1 MTTRLKID
9 AVSLS
14 YVSNDRE
21 VAVLDGYSL
30 TLEAGETVCILG
42 PSGCGKS
49 SLLRAV
55 AGFETID
62 AGAIYLND
70 TLLSSATQ
78 MVAPE
83 HRRVGFMFQDYALF
97 PHLNVA
103 ENIGFGL
110 NKLSRQVREHQVQA
124 MLALVNLEPYTKRF
138 PHELSG
144 GQQQRAALARALA
157 PKPDI
162 LLLDEPFSNL
172 DSDTRERLI
181 IELRTILKQTGTT
194 TLMVTH
200 SHSEAVALGDRIER
214 MG

>member
-1 MTTRLKID
+1 MNPLLKID
-9 AVSLS
+9 AISLS
-14 YVSNDRE
+14 FASKEAEVS
-21 VAVLDGYSL
+21 VLKRYSL
-30 TLEAGETVCILG
+30 TLQAGETVCILG

-49 SLLRAV
+49 SLLRAI

-62 AGAIYLND
+62 SGTIYLND
-70 TLLSSATQ
+70 TLLSSATHI
-78 MVAPE
+78 VAPE

-103 ENIGFGL
+103 DNIGFGL
-110 NKLSRQVREHQVQA
+110 KKLSPQARVQQVHA
-124 MLALVNLEPYTKRF
+124 MLTLVDLEPYAKRF
-138 PHELSG
+138 PHDLSG

-157 PKPDI
+157 PKPEI

-172 DSDTRERLI
+172 DADTRERLI
-181 IELRTILKQTGTT
+181 LELRNILKQTGTT

>member
-1 MTTRLKID
+1 MNTILKID
-9 AVSLS
+9 EISLS
-14 YVSNDRE
+14 FASNDAD
-21 VAVLDGYSL
+21 VSVLKRYSL
-30 TLEAGETVCILG
+30 TLQAGETVCILG

-49 SLLRAV
+49 SLLRV
-55 AGFETID
+55 IAGFETID

-70 TLLSSATQ
+70 TLLSSATHT
-78 MVAPE
+78 VAPE

-103 ENIGFGL
+103 QNIGFGL
-110 NKLSRQVREHQVQA
+110 KKLSSQAREQQVQA
-124 MLALVNLEPYTKRF
+124 LLKLVDLEPYAKRF

-172 DSDTRERLI
+172 DADTRERLI
-181 IELRTILKQTGTT
+181 VELRTILKQTGVT

>member
-1 MTTRLKID
+1 M
-9 AVSLS
+9 
-14 YVSNDRE
+14 
-21 VAVLDGYSL
+21 
-30 TLEAGETVCILG
+30 
-42 PSGCGKS
+42 
-49 SLLRAV
+49 LRVIARV
-55 AGFETID
+55 ESID
-62 AGAIYLND
+62 AGAICLND
-70 TLLSSATQ
+70 TLLSSATHT
-78 MVAPE
+78 VAPE

-103 ENIGFGL
+103 QNIGFGL
-110 NKLSRQVREHQVQA
+110 KKLSTQAREKQVQA
-124 MLALVNLEPYTKRF
+124 LLKLVDLEPYAKRF

-172 DSDTRERLI
+172 DADTRERLI
-181 IELRTILKQTGTT
+181 VELRAILKQTGVT

>member
-1 MTTRLKID
+1 MNTILKID
-9 AVSLS
+9 EISLS
-14 YVSNDRE
+14 FASNDAD
-21 VAVLDGYSL
+21 VSVLKRYSL
-30 TLEAGETVCILG
+30 TLQAGETVCILG
-42 PSGCGKS
+42 SSGCGKS
-49 SLLRAV
+49 SLLRV
-55 AGFETID
+55 IAGFESID

-70 TLLSSATQ
+70 TLLSSATHT
-78 MVAPE
+78 VAPE

-103 ENIGFGL
+103 QNIGFGL
-110 NKLSRQVREHQVQA
+110 KKLSTQAREQQVQA
-124 MLALVNLEPYTKRF
+124 LLKLVDLEPYAKRF

-172 DSDTRERLI
+172 DADTRERLI
-181 IELRTILKQTGTT
+181 VELRAILKQTGVT

>member
-1 MTTRLKID
+1 MNTILKID
-9 AVSLS
+9 EISLS
-14 YVSNDRE
+14 FASNDAD
-21 VAVLDGYSL
+21 VSVLKRYSL
-30 TLEAGETVCILG
+30 TLQAGETVCILG

-49 SLLRAV
+49 SLLRV
-55 AGFETID
+55 IAGFETID

-70 TLLSSATQ
+70 TMLSSATHT
-78 MVAPE
+78 VAPE

-103 ENIGFGL
+103 QNIGFGL
-110 NKLSRQVREHQVQA
+110 KKLSSQAREQQVQA
-124 MLALVNLEPYTKRF
+124 LLKLVDLEPYAKRF

-172 DSDTRERLI
+172 DADTRERLI
-181 IELRTILKQTGTT
+181 VELRTILKQTGVT

>member
-1 MTTRLKID
+1 VNTILKID
-9 AVSLS
+9 EISLS
-14 YVSNDRE
+14 FASNDAD
-21 VAVLDGYSL
+21 VSVLKRYSL
-30 TLEAGETVCILG
+30 TLQAGETVCILG

-49 SLLRAV
+49 SLLRV
-55 AGFETID
+55 IAGFETID

-70 TLLSSATQ
+70 TLLSSATHT
-78 MVAPE
+78 VAPE

-103 ENIGFGL
+103 QNIGFGL
-110 NKLSRQVREHQVQA
+110 KKLSAEAREQQVQA
-124 MLALVNLEPYTKRF
+124 LLKLVDLEPYAKRF

-172 DSDTRERLI
+172 DADTRERLI
-181 IELRTILKQTGTT
+181 VELRTILKQTGVT

>member
-1 MTTRLKID
+1 MNTILKID
-9 AVSLS
+9 EISLS
-14 YVSNDRE
+14 FASNGADVS
-21 VAVLDGYSL
+21 VLRRYSL
-30 TLEAGETVCILG
+30 TLQAGETVCILG

-49 SLLRAV
+49 SLLRAI

-70 TLLSSATQ
+70 MLLSSATQ
-78 MVAPE
+78 TVAPE

-97 PHLNVA
+97 PHLNVV
-103 ENIGFGL
+103 ENIAFGL
-110 NKLSRQVREHQVQA
+110 KKLSAEAREQQVQA
-124 MLALVNLEPYTKRF
+124 LLKLVDLEPYAKRF

-144 GQQQRAALARALA
+144 GQQQRTALARALA
-157 PKPDI
+157 PKPEI

-172 DSDTRERLI
+172 DADTRERLI
-181 IELRTILKQTGTT
+181 VELRTILKQTGVT

>member
-1 MTTRLKID
+1 MNTILKID
-9 AVSLS
+9 EISLS
-14 YVSNDRE
+14 FASNDAN
-21 VAVLDGYSL
+21 VSVLKRYSL
-30 TLEAGETVCILG
+30 TLQAGETVCILG

-49 SLLRAV
+49 SLLRAI

-62 AGAIYLND
+62 AGAIYLKD
-70 TLLSSATQ
+70 TLLSSATHT
-78 MVAPE
+78 VAPE

-103 ENIGFGL
+103 QNIGFGL
-110 NKLSRQVREHQVQA
+110 KKLSTQAREQQVQA
-124 MLALVNLEPYTKRF
+124 LLKLVDLEPYAKRF

-172 DSDTRERLI
+172 DADTRERLI
-181 IELRTILKQTGTT
+181 VELRTILKQTGVT

>member
-1 MTTRLKID
+1 VNTILKID
-9 AVSLS
+9 EISLS
-14 YVSNDRE
+14 FASNDAD
-21 VAVLDGYSL
+21 VSVLKRYSL
-30 TLEAGETVCILG
+30 TLQAGETVCILG

-49 SLLRAV
+49 SLLRV
-55 AGFETID
+55 IAGFETID

-70 TLLSSATQ
+70 TLLSSATHT
-78 MVAPE
+78 VAPE

-103 ENIGFGL
+103 QNIGFGL
-110 NKLSRQVREHQVQA
+110 KKLSAEAREQQVQA
-124 MLALVNLEPYTKRF
+124 LLKLVDLEPYAKRF

-172 DSDTRERLI
+172 DADTRERLI
-181 IELRTILKQTGTT
+181 VELRIILKQTGVT

>member
-1 MTTRLKID
+1 
-9 AVSLS
+9 
-14 YVSNDRE
+14 
-21 VAVLDGYSL
+21 
-30 TLEAGETVCILG
+30 
-42 PSGCGKS
+42 
-49 SLLRAV
+49 LLRAI

-78 MVAPE
+78 MIAPE
-83 HRRVGFMFQDYALF
+83 HRRVGFLFQDYALF

-110 NKLSRQVREHQVQA
+110 NKLTRQAREQQVEA
-124 MLALVNLEPYTKRF
+124 MLALVNLEPYAKRF

-144 GQQQRAALARALA
+144 GQQQRAALARAHA
-157 PKPDI
+157 PTPDI

-181 IELRTILKQTGTT
+181 IEIRTILKQTGTT

-200 SHSEAVALGDRIER
+200 SHSEAIALGDRIER

>member
-1 MTTRLKID
+1 MNTILKID
-9 AVSLS
+9 EISLS
-14 YVSNDRE
+14 FASNDAD
-21 VAVLDGYSL
+21 VSVLKRYSL
-30 TLEAGETVCILG
+30 TLQAGETVCILG
-42 PSGCGKS
+42 SSGCGKS
-49 SLLRAV
+49 SLLRV
-55 AGFETID
+55 IAGFESID

-70 TLLSSATQ
+70 TLLSSATHT
-78 MVAPE
+78 VAPE
-83 HRRVGFMFQDYALF
+83 HRRIGFMFQDYALF

-103 ENIGFGL
+103 QNIGFGL
-110 NKLSRQVREHQVQA
+110 KKLSTQAREQQVQA
-124 MLALVNLEPYTKRF
+124 LLKLVDLEPYAKRF

-172 DSDTRERLI
+172 DADTRERLI
-181 IELRTILKQTGTT
+181 VELRTILKQTGVT

>member
-1 MTTRLKID
+1 MNTILKID
-9 AVSLS
+9 EISLS
-14 YVSNDRE
+14 FASNDAD
-21 VAVLDGYSL
+21 VSVLKRYSL
-30 TLEAGETVCILG
+30 TLQAGETVCILG

-49 SLLRAV
+49 SLLRAI

-62 AGAIYLND
+62 SGTIYLND

-78 MVAPE
+78 TVAPE

-103 ENIGFGL
+103 QNIGFGL
-110 NKLSRQVREHQVQA
+110 KKLSVQAREQQVQA
-124 MLALVNLEPYTKRF
+124 LLQLVDLEPYAKRF

-144 GQQQRAALARALA
+144 GQQQRTALARALA

-172 DSDTRERLI
+172 DADTRERLI
-181 IELRTILKQTGTT
+181 VELRTILKQTGVT

>member
-1 MTTRLKID
+1 VNTILKID
-9 AVSLS
+9 EISLS
-14 YVSNDRE
+14 FASNDAD
-21 VAVLDGYSL
+21 VSVLKRYSL
-30 TLEAGETVCILG
+30 TLQAGETVCILG

-49 SLLRAV
+49 SLLRV
-55 AGFETID
+55 IAGFETID

-70 TLLSSATQ
+70 TLLSSATHT
-78 MVAPE
+78 VAPE

-103 ENIGFGL
+103 QNIGFGL
-110 NKLSRQVREHQVQA
+110 KKLSAEAREQQVQA
-124 MLALVNLEPYTKRF
+124 LLKLVDLEPYAKRF

-172 DSDTRERLI
+172 DADTRERLI
-181 IELRTILKQTGTT
+181 FELRTILKQTGVT

>member
-1 MTTRLKID
+1 MNTILKID
-9 AVSLS
+9 EISLS
-14 YVSNDRE
+14 FASNDAD
-21 VAVLDGYSL
+21 VSVLKRYSL
-30 TLEAGETVCILG
+30 TLQAGETVCILG

-49 SLLRAV
+49 SLLRV
-55 AGFETID
+55 IAGFETID

-70 TLLSSATQ
+70 TLLSSATHT
-78 MVAPE
+78 VAPE

-103 ENIGFGL
+103 QNIGFGL
-110 NKLSRQVREHQVQA
+110 KKLSTQAREKQVQA
-124 MLALVNLEPYTKRF
+124 LLKLVDLEPYAKRF

-172 DSDTRERLI
+172 DADTRERLI
-181 IELRTILKQTGTT
+181 VELRTILKQTGVT

>member
-1 MTTRLKID
+1 MNPLLKID
-9 AVSLS
+9 AISLS
-14 YVSNDRE
+14 FASKEAEVS
-21 VAVLDGYSL
+21 VLKRYSL
-30 TLEAGETVCILG
+30 TLQAGETVCILG

-49 SLLRAV
+49 SLLRAI

-62 AGAIYLND
+62 AGTIYLND
-70 TLLSSATQ
+70 TLLSSATHI
-78 MVAPE
+78 VAPE

-103 ENIGFGL
+103 DNIGFGL
-110 NKLSRQVREHQVQA
+110 KKLDSQARAQQVHA
-124 MLALVNLEPYTKRF
+124 MLALVDLEPYAKRF

-157 PKPDI
+157 PKPEI

-172 DSDTRERLI
+172 DADTRERLI
-181 IELRTILKQTGTT
+181 LELRNILKQTGTT

>member
-1 MTTRLKID
+1 MNTILKID
-9 AVSLS
+9 EISLS
-14 YVSNDRE
+14 FASNGADVS
-21 VAVLDGYSL
+21 VLNRYSL
-30 TLEAGETVCILG
+30 TLQAGETVCILG

-49 SLLRAV
+49 SLLRV
-55 AGFETID
+55 IAGFETIN

-70 TLLSSATQ
+70 TLLSSATLT
-78 MVAPE
+78 VAPE

-103 ENIGFGL
+103 QNIGFGL
-110 NKLSRQVREHQVQA
+110 KKLSAEAREQQVQA
-124 MLALVNLEPYTKRF
+124 LLKLVDLEPYAKRF

-172 DSDTRERLI
+172 DADTRERLI
-181 IELRTILKQTGTT
+181 VELRTILKQTGVA

>member
-1 MTTRLKID
+1 VNTILKID
-9 AVSLS
+9 EISLS
-14 YVSNDRE
+14 FASND
-21 VAVLDGYSL
+21 ADISVLKRYSL
-30 TLEAGETVCILG
+30 TLQAGETVCILG

-49 SLLRAV
+49 SLLRV
-55 AGFETID
+55 IAGFETID

-70 TLLSSATQ
+70 TLLSSATHT
-78 MVAPE
+78 VAPE

-103 ENIGFGL
+103 QNIGFGL
-110 NKLSRQVREHQVQA
+110 KKLSTETREQQVQA
-124 MLALVNLEPYTKRF
+124 LLKLVDLEPYAKRF

-172 DSDTRERLI
+172 DADTRERLI
-181 IELRTILKQTGTT
+181 VELRTILKQTGVT

>member
-9 AVSLS
+9 AVGLS
-14 YVSNDRE
+14 YISNDRE

-124 MLALVNLEPYTKRF
+124 MLALVNLEPYAKRF

-181 IELRTILKQTGTT
+181 IELRTILTQTGNT

>member
-1 MTTRLKID
+1 VHTRLKID
-9 AVSLS
+9 AISLS
-14 YVSNDRE
+14 FTSKDAE
-21 VAVLDGYSL
+21 ISVLKRYSL

-49 SLLRAV
+49 SLLRAI

-62 AGAIYLND
+62 AGTIYLND
-70 TLLSSATQ
+70 TLLSSATHI
-78 MVAPE
+78 VAPE

-103 ENIGFGL
+103 DNISFGL
-110 NKLSRQVREHQVQA
+110 KKLSPQARAQQVDA
-124 MLALVNLEPYTKRF
+124 MLALVDLEPYAKRF

-157 PKPDI
+157 PKPEI

-172 DSDTRERLI
+172 DADTRERLVL
-181 IELRTILKQTGTT
+181 ELRNILKQTGTT

>member
-1 MTTRLKID
+1 MNTILKID
-9 AVSLS
+9 EISLS
-14 YVSNDRE
+14 FASNDAD
-21 VAVLDGYSL
+21 VSVLKRYSL
-30 TLEAGETVCILG
+30 TLQAGETVCILG

-49 SLLRAV
+49 SLLRV
-55 AGFETID
+55 IAGFETID

-70 TLLSSATQ
+70 TLLSSATLT
-78 MVAPE
+78 VAPE
-83 HRRVGFMFQDYALF
+83 YRRVGFMFQDYALF

-103 ENIGFGL
+103 QNIGFGL
-110 NKLSRQVREHQVQA
+110 KKLSAEAREQQVQA
-124 MLALVNLEPYTKRF
+124 LLKLVDLEPYAKRF

-172 DSDTRERLI
+172 DADTRERLI
-181 IELRTILKQTGTT
+181 VELRIILKQTGVT

>member
-1 MTTRLKID
+1 MNAILKID
-9 AVSLS
+9 EISLS
-14 YVSNDRE
+14 FASNDAD
-21 VAVLDGYSL
+21 VSVLKRYSL
-30 TLEAGETVCILG
+30 TLQAGETVCILG

-49 SLLRAV
+49 SLLRV
-55 AGFETID
+55 IAGFETID

-70 TLLSSATQ
+70 TLLSSATLT
-78 MVAPE
+78 VAPE
-83 HRRVGFMFQDYALF
+83 LRRVGFMFQDYALF

-103 ENIGFGL
+103 QNIGFGL
-110 NKLSRQVREHQVQA
+110 KKLSAEAREQQVQA
-124 MLALVNLEPYTKRF
+124 LLKLVDLEPYAKRF

-172 DSDTRERLI
+172 DADTRERLI
-181 IELRTILKQTGTT
+181 VKLRAILKQTGVT

>member
-1 MTTRLKID
+1 MNTILKID
-9 AVSLS
+9 EISLS
-14 YVSNDRE
+14 FASNDAD
-21 VAVLDGYSL
+21 VSVLKRYSL
-30 TLEAGETVCILG
+30 TLQAGETVCILG

-49 SLLRAV
+49 SLLRV
-55 AGFETID
+55 IAGFETID

-70 TLLSSATQ
+70 TLLSSATHT
-78 MVAPE
+78 VAPE

-103 ENIGFGL
+103 QNIGFGL
-110 NKLSRQVREHQVQA
+110 KKLSAEARDQQVQA
-124 MLALVNLEPYTKRF
+124 LLKLVDLEAYAKRF

-172 DSDTRERLI
+172 DADTRERLI
-181 IELRTILKQTGTT
+181 VELRTILKQTGVT

>member
-1 MTTRLKID
+1 MNAILKID
-9 AVSLS
+9 EISLS
-14 YVSNDRE
+14 FASNGAEVS
-21 VAVLDGYSL
+21 VLKRYSL
-30 TLEAGETVCILG
+30 TLQAGETVCILG

-49 SLLRAV
+49 SLLRV
-55 AGFETID
+55 IAGFETID
-62 AGAIYLND
+62 AGAIYLNN
-70 TLLSSATQ
+70 TFLSSASHT
-78 MVAPE
+78 VAPE

-97 PHLNVA
+97 PHLNVTQ
-103 ENIGFGL
+103 NISFGL
-110 NKLSRQVREHQVQA
+110 KKLSAEAREQQVQA
-124 MLALVNLEPYTKRF
+124 LLKLVDLEPYAKRF

-172 DSDTRERLI
+172 DADTRERLI
-181 IELRTILKQTGTT
+181 VELRTILKQTGVT

>member
-1 MTTRLKID
+1 MNTILKID
-9 AVSLS
+9 EISLS
-14 YVSNDRE
+14 FASNGADVS
-21 VAVLDGYSL
+21 VLNRYSL
-30 TLEAGETVCILG
+30 TLQAGETVCILG

-49 SLLRAV
+49 SLLRV
-55 AGFETID
+55 IAGFETIN

-70 TLLSSATQ
+70 TLLSSATLT
-78 MVAPE
+78 VAPE

-110 NKLSRQVREHQVQA
+110 KKLSAEAREQQVQA
-124 MLALVNLEPYTKRF
+124 LLKLVDLEPYAKRF

-172 DSDTRERLI
+172 DADTRERLI
-181 IELRTILKQTGTT
+181 VELRTILKQTGVA

>member
-1 MTTRLKID
+1 MNTILKID
-9 AVSLS
+9 EISLS
-14 YVSNDRE
+14 FASNDAD
-21 VAVLDGYSL
+21 VSVLKRYSL
-30 TLEAGETVCILG
+30 TLQAGETVCILG

-49 SLLRAV
+49 SLLRV
-55 AGFETID
+55 IAGFETID

-70 TLLSSATQ
+70 TMLSSATHT
-78 MVAPE
+78 VAPE

-103 ENIGFGL
+103 QNIGFGL
-110 NKLSRQVREHQVQA
+110 KKLSAEAREQQVQA
-124 MLALVNLEPYTKRF
+124 LLKLVDLEPYAKRF

-172 DSDTRERLI
+172 DADTRERLI
-181 IELRTILKQTGTT
+181 VELRAILKQTGVT

>member
-9 AVSLS
+9 AVGLS
-14 YVSNDRE
+14 YISNDRE

-124 MLALVNLEPYTKRF
+124 MLALVNLEPYAKRF

-181 IELRTILKQTGTT
+181 IELRTILTQTGTT

>member
-9 AVSLS
+9 AVGLS
-14 YVSNDRE
+14 YISNDRE

-124 MLALVNLEPYTKRF
+124 MLALVNLEHYAKRF

-144 GQQQRAALARALA
+144 GQQQRATLARALA

-181 IELRTILKQTGTT
+181 IELRTILKQTVTT
-194 TLMVTH
+194 TLIVTN

>member
-1 MTTRLKID
+1 MNTRLNIEEI
-9 AVSLS
+9 SLS
-14 YVSNDRE
+14 FVSKDAE
-21 VAVLDGYSL
+21 VSVLKRYSL
-30 TLEAGETVCILG
+30 TLQAGETVCILG

-49 SLLRAV
+49 SLLRAI

-70 TLLSSATQ
+70 TLLSSTTQ
-78 MVAPE
+78 TVAPE

-97 PHLNVA
+97 PHLNVTD
-103 ENIGFGL
+103 NIGFGL
-110 NKLSRQVREHQVQA
+110 KKLSAEAREQQVH
-124 MLALVNLEPYTKRF
+124 ALLKLVDLEPYAKRF

-144 GQQQRAALARALA
+144 GQQQRTALARALA
-157 PKPDI
+157 PKPEI

-172 DSDTRERLI
+172 DADTRERLI
-181 IELRTILKQTGTT
+181 IELRTILKQTGVT

>member
-1 MTTRLKID
+1 VNTILKID
-9 AVSLS
+9 EISLS
-14 YVSNDRE
+14 FASND
-21 VAVLDGYSL
+21 ADISVLKRYSL
-30 TLEAGETVCILG
+30 TLQAGETVCILG

-49 SLLRAV
+49 SLLRV
-55 AGFETID
+55 IAGFETID

-70 TLLSSATQ
+70 TLLSSATHT
-78 MVAPE
+78 VAPE
-83 HRRVGFMFQDYALF
+83 HRRIGFMFQDYALF

-103 ENIGFGL
+103 QNIGFGL
-110 NKLSRQVREHQVQA
+110 KKLSAEAREQQVQA
-124 MLALVNLEPYTKRF
+124 LLKLVDLEPYAKRF

-172 DSDTRERLI
+172 DADTRERLI
-181 IELRTILKQTGTT
+181 VELRTILKQTGVT

>member
-1 MTTRLKID
+1 MNTILKID
-9 AVSLS
+9 EISLS
-14 YVSNDRE
+14 FASNDAD
-21 VAVLDGYSL
+21 VSVLKRYSL
-30 TLEAGETVCILG
+30 TLQAGETVCILG

-49 SLLRAV
+49 SLLRAI

-70 TLLSSATQ
+70 TLLSSATHT
-78 MVAPE
+78 VAPE

-103 ENIGFGL
+103 QNIGFGL
-110 NKLSRQVREHQVQA
+110 KKLSTQAREKQVQA
-124 MLALVNLEPYTKRF
+124 LLKLVDLEPYAKRF

-172 DSDTRERLI
+172 DADTRERLI
-181 IELRTILKQTGTT
+181 VELRAILKQTGVT

>member
-1 MTTRLKID
+1 VNPLLKID
-9 AVSLS
+9 AISLS
-14 YVSNDRE
+14 FASKEAEVS
-21 VAVLDGYSL
+21 VLKRYSL
-30 TLEAGETVCILG
+30 TLQAGETVCILG

-49 SLLRAV
+49 SLLRAI

-62 AGAIYLND
+62 SGTIYLND
-70 TLLSSATQ
+70 TLLSSATHI
-78 MVAPE
+78 VAPE

-103 ENIGFGL
+103 DNIGFGL
-110 NKLSRQVREHQVQA
+110 KKLSPQARVQQVHA
-124 MLALVNLEPYTKRF
+124 MLTLVDLEPYAKRF
-138 PHELSG
+138 PHDLSG

-157 PKPDI
+157 PKPEI

-172 DSDTRERLI
+172 DADTRERLI
-181 IELRTILKQTGTT
+181 LELRNILKQTGTT

>member
-1 MTTRLKID
+1 VNTILKID
-9 AVSLS
+9 EISLS
-14 YVSNDRE
+14 FASNGAGVS
-21 VAVLDGYSL
+21 VLNRYSL
-30 TLEAGETVCILG
+30 TLQAGETVCILG

-49 SLLRAV
+49 SLLRV
-55 AGFETID
+55 IAGFETIN

-70 TLLSSATQ
+70 TLLSSATLT
-78 MVAPE
+78 VAPE

-103 ENIGFGL
+103 QNIGFGL
-110 NKLSRQVREHQVQA
+110 KKLSAEAREQQVQA
-124 MLALVNLEPYTKRF
+124 LLKLVDLEPYAKRF

-172 DSDTRERLI
+172 DADTRERLI
-181 IELRTILKQTGTT
+181 VELRTILKQTGVA